1 MATTF
6 CKSQAK
12 VALQDQGKQ
21 NIINKDDS
29 GSGRNTP
36 SSTGSRIVPKD
47 SYSFVVGSTAEF
59 QAMFTDTD
67 KPIQVDTGTTP
78 KAHIYIDG
86 KLEYSI
92 DGSLTQGQLYE
103 YSFFW
108 EIPTNVNIR
117 GRFMVEYRGTLGG
130 TEYVWGQEFFRVALS
145 PQNIKLKQPAYA
157 TVDQLRLTKPNI
169 DSYLPIDL
177 KTDKHARDSILQEFL
192 SVSSKELNGQL
203 NLRDFHSV
211 YNDNFNLYVR
221 YHAVWSIIG
230 SQMGEDGSAV
240 SEKSLNFWEKKWKH
254 VLKQIK
260 MHSQLS
266 NIPTGRA

>member
-21 NIINKDDS
+21 NIINKKS
-29 GSGRNTP
+29 SNSGRTSP
-36 SSTGSRIVPKD
+36 STTGSRITPKD
-47 SYSFVVGSTAEF
+47 SYVFIAGAMAEF

-67 KPIQVDTGTTP
+67 KPIQVDSNTVP
-78 KAHIYIDG
+78 SAHIYRNGI
-86 KLEYSI
+86 LFESVN
-92 DGSLTQGQLYE
+92 GQLTDGQVYE

-108 EIPTNVNIR
+108 DIPSDLDTR
-117 GRFMVEYRGTLGG
+117 AQFMVEYRGLLGG
-130 TEYVWGQEFFRVALS
+130 VDYVWGQEFFVVNRS

-157 TVDQLRLTKPNI
+157 TVEQIRLIKPNI

-177 KTDKHARDSILQEFL
+177 KNDKAGRDALLHNYLVE
-192 SVSSKELNGQL
+192 SSKELNGQL
-203 NLRDFHSV
+203 NLRDFHSS
-211 YNDNFNLYVR
+211 YNDNFNLYVK
-221 YHAVWSIIG
+221 YHAVWSILG

-240 SEKSLNFWEKKWKH
+240 SEKSLNFWEKRWGK

-266 NIPTGRA
+266 NIPAGRA